1 MTSASSL
8 ALVGCGG
15 VLGAIARYL
24 ISQAL
29 APWSTAFP
37 LATVAINVSGA
48 FAIGIIGAQVAHDA
62 QRFEVLRLC
71 CGVGFLGAYTTFSTY
86 SLETLKLLQAG
97 SWTAAM
103 TNMVV
108 SPVLGLLAVWLGYRF
123 GGG

>member
-1 MTSASSL
+1 MTPATSL

-15 VLGAIARYL
+15 VLGALTRYL

-37 LATVAINVSGA
+37 LATMAINLSGA
-48 FAIGIIGAQVAHDA
+48 FALGIIGAQVAHDA
-62 QRFEVLRLC
+62 ERFEALRLC
-71 CGVGFLGAYTTFSTY
+71 GGVGFLGAYTTFSTY

-97 SWTAAM
+97 SWAAAA
-103 TNMVV
+103 TNLVL
-108 SPVLGLLAVWLGYRF
+108 SPVLGLLAAWLGYRA